1 MHELYGIFF
10 FFKQKTAYEM
20 RISDWSS
27 DVCSSDLRTA
37 RCSAGLCLDTG
48 RTHRGA
54 TRAGGSSSHAG
65 APGSGGERSGLGTMN
80 QLLSRNGDH
89 LPLGPAVFHAR
100 LRAQD
105 AYVEPDQT
113 RALPAVP
120 DPTGG
125 TTPLFLASASAR
137 RDARPPAASPLD
149 IRRC

>member
-1 MHELYGIFF
+1 
-10 FFKQKTAYEM
+10 M

-27 DVCSSDLRTA
+27 DVCS
-37 RCSAGLCLDTG
+37 
-48 RTHRGA
+48 
-54 TRAGGSSSHAG
+54 
-65 APGSGGERSGLGTMN
+65 SGLGTMN

-120 DPTGG
+120 AQTGG
-125 TTPLFLASASAR
+125 TTPLFLASASRLAGPR
-137 RDARPPAASPLD
+137 ALPPPPHPNSRDVEWTTKSTTERTVGRKSDA
-149 IRRC
+149 

>member
-1 MHELYGIFF
+1 
-10 FFKQKTAYEM
+10 M

-27 DVCSSDLRTA
+27 DVCSSDLGARGAASCAAIIPGRQILADRTA

-113 RALPAVP
+113 TALPAVP

-125 TTPLFLASASAR
+125 TRSEEPTSALQSQLR
-137 RDARPPAASPLD
+137 RSY
-149 IRRC
+149 